1 MKFEKSRVLQ
11 NNVFASRIT
20 RVEDD
25 QQDCVLEDKVL
36 ENDFGPVA
44 VKTGGKFEAILSKD
58 SGTNELKFEAIT
70 SKNTSKANTA
80 NLKFAFTEGK
90 VNVLMGTVLEFSCDS
105 KQETSREVEDLHV
118 SPKMIAEIKC
128 KVFEEVMI
136 DRLEVAIKEW
146 KTAKT
151 NFEQEIL
158 DPVHISLV

>member
-36 ENDFGPVA
+36 ENDFGPVV
-44 VKTGGKFEAILSKD
+44 VKTGGKFEAILSKGVSD
-58 SGTNELKFEAIT
+58 ELKFEAIT
-70 SKNTSKANTA
+70 SKNASKAKDA

-128 KVFEEVMI
+128 KVFEEIMI
-136 DRLEVAIKEW
+136 DRLEVAIEEW
-146 KTAKT
+146 KAAKT

>member
-36 ENDFGPVA
+36 ENDFGPVV
-44 VKTGGKFEAILSKD
+44 VKTGGKFEAILSKGVSD
-58 SGTNELKFEAIT
+58 ELKFEAIT
-70 SKNTSKANTA
+70 SKNASKAKDA

-136 DRLEVAIKEW
+136 DRLEVAIEEW
-146 KTAKT
+146 KAAKT